1 LKKTISFLKDVFSA
15 ILKAPAENA
24 ITRKEA
30 FDANDNFFLLLY
42 GDLLGIPNP
51 ISYYALELLPY
62 LAPEIEGWER
72 RIQNRASVIEE
83 KAAQFNF

>member
-1 LKKTISFLKDVFSA
+1 MKKAISFLKELFLA
-15 ILKAPAENA
+15 ILKAPTENA

-51 ISYYALELLPY
+51 ASYYALELLPY
-62 LAPEIEGWER
+62 LANELEGWER
-72 RIQNRASVIEE
+72 RIQNRGSVVEE
-83 KAAQFNF
+83 KAAQFSF